1 MKQEDWLP
9 HLTEIRTRLLIVAVW
24 FVASLGAG
32 LWLSPRIL
40 LLLKARPEALGIK
53 WNVFSMTDG
62 LFVYMKCG
70 LLVALLLTLPLLL
83 YHLWAFVR
91 PGLSESEA
99 RHTLPFIPAAAAMF
113 AAGAAFSYF
122 VVFPMMLR
130 FLIAMNRSIGAA
142 ETYGIDRYFSFLFG
156 VVLPMAVAFELPLV
170 VLFLTRI
177 GLLTP
182 QRLRSSRKYAYLGLA
197 IVGSCISPP
206 EMVSHLAVTIPLIA
220 LFELSVYIAGR
231 QWRLMQAEKAGVT

>member
-99 RHTLPFIPAAAAMF
+99 RRTLPFIPAAAAMF
-113 AAGAAFSYF
+113 AAGAAFCYF